1 MKVTLEVGHGPYRDR
16 DGSTGFEEGANGR
29 GTTEYK
35 EVTVMANIASRL
47 LRDKGYEVDVLDP
60 MDTLEDMGEYSRGSD
75 VFVSL
80 HLNAFNGVTQ
90 GSEVLI
96 HRNGTAEDRKFA
108 QFLQDELVDTL
119 RLNDRGVK
127 RQGLAVLFGVPLSVR
142 AACLTESYFVD
153 SVDASTARRYTEK
166 AAKSIADGIDRYAI
180 SRGLNPEGSPTPT
193 PTPTPTPKPKPTP
206 SPSPSPS
213 FSETLTLVNVAKF
226 YKGLPHQNAAL
237 EWLQQKVSTE
247 TFAEFAR
254 RWRQP

>member
-16 DGSTGFEEGANGR
+16 DGSTGFEEGALGR

-60 MDTLEDMGEYSRGSD
+60 METLEDMGEYARGSD

-96 HRNGTAEDRKFA
+96 HRNGTAEDEKFA
-108 QFLQDELVDTL
+108 QFIQDDLVSTL
-119 RLNDRGVK
+119 RLSDRGVK
-127 RQGLAVLFGVPLSVR
+127 RQGLAVLFGVPLSVQ

-153 SVDASTARRYTEK
+153 AVDAATARRYTEQ
-166 AAKSIADGIDRYAI
+166 AARAIANGIDRYAI
-180 SRGLNPEGSPTPT
+180 SRGLNPKPSTPTPTPAPTPT
-193 PTPTPTPKPKPTP
+193 PTPTPT
-206 SPSPSPS
+206 PSPS
-213 FSETLTLVNVAKF
+213 FSETLTLVNVAKY

-237 EWLQQKVSTE
+237 EWLQQKISSE

-254 RWRQP
+254 RWRQQ

>member
-1 MKVTLEVGHGPYRDR
+1 
-16 DGSTGFEEGANGR
+16 
-29 GTTEYK
+29 
-35 EVTVMANIASRL
+35 MANIASRL

-60 MDTLEDMGEYSRGSD
+60 MDTLEAMGEYARGSD

-90 GSEVLI
+90 GTEVLI
-96 HRNGTAEDRKFA
+96 HRNGTAEDEKFA
-108 QFLQDELVDTL
+108 QFLLDDLVSTL
-119 RLNDRGVK
+119 RLSDRGVK
-127 RQGLAVLFGVPLSVR
+127 RQGLAVLLGVPLSVR

-153 SVDASTARRYTEK
+153 AVDAATARRYTEQ
-166 AAKSIADGIDRYAI
+166 AARAIVNGIDRYAI
-180 SRGLNPEGSPTPT
+180 SRGLNPKPPASPSPTPT
-193 PTPTPTPKPKPTP
+193 PIP

-237 EWLQQKVSTE
+237 EWLQQKIPSE

-254 RWRQP
+254 RWRQQ